1 MWFAHIH
8 MTLRGET
15 EVEGPGW
22 HSTSLYDHYN
32 LGYGL
37 RGGSDRYSRF
47 QVLHWEGWDL
57 HNNAVRFSSQFQVS
71 CFGGSRVLCDL
82 SLPSHTWLHTELQA
96 LDMCSQRDRDNQ
108 VLLFT
113 WRGKAPRWICD
124 ILQEIPWW
132 FLPLRTRGLT
142 TGHDFTFP
150 GTTRVRLFVSSKTH
164 RARTIS

>member
-1 MWFAHIH
+1 MCFAHIH

-57 HNNAVRFSSQFQVS
+57 HNNAYSILKSI
-71 CFGGSRVLCDL
+71 
-82 SLPSHTWLHTELQA
+82 PSILLWWLTCA
-96 LDMCSQRDRDNQ
+96 L
-108 VLLFT
+108 
-113 WRGKAPRWICD
+113 
-124 ILQEIPWW
+124 
-132 FLPLRTRGLT
+132 
-142 TGHDFTFP
+142 
-150 GTTRVRLFVSSKTH
+150 
-164 RARTIS
+164 